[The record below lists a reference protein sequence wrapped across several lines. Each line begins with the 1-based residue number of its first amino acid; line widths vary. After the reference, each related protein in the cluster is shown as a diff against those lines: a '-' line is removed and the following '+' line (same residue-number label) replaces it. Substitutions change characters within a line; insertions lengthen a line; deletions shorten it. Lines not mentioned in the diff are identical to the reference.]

1 MRTFVAA
8 QGKRALFFEN
18 LVNKINFRKVKIS
31 LDKMEKD
38 SHLCNPKQIMKMAVW
53 DPKRGLEKNL
63 K

>member
-1 MRTFVAA
+1 VAA

-18 LVNKINFRKVKIS
+18 LVNKIKFGKVKIS
-31 LDKMEKD
+31 LDKMKKD
-38 SHLCNPKQIMKMAVW
+38 SHLCNPKQIVKMMVW